1 MKKRLKQKEEEDNI
15 GLIMND
21 QGDLSKT
28 KQKSNIL
35 NIARQKFK
43 EEKKAREEK
52 RKVGALIIK
61 FQSLSLMA
69 CQTCVAFLIICPV
82 ILQISNE
89 SQFLNVSILS
99 FQEIE
104 EARQQHT
111 KAVKKNIEKRKKIS
125 KALSKRT
132 KKGQPVMAN
141 QIKFMLDK
149 IKTKS

>member
-1 MKKRLKQKEEEDNI
+1 MKKRLKQKQEEDNI

-61 FQSLSLMA
+61 F
-69 CQTCVAFLIICPV
+69 
-82 ILQISNE
+82 
-89 SQFLNVSILS
+89 
-99 FQEIE
+99 
-104 EARQQHT
+104 
-111 KAVKKNIEKRKKIS
+111 
-125 KALSKRT
+125 
-132 KKGQPVMAN
+132 
-141 QIKFMLDK
+141 
-149 IKTKS
+149 

>member
-21 QGDLSKT
+21 QVDLSKT

-61 FQSLSLMA
+61 F
-69 CQTCVAFLIICPV
+69 
-82 ILQISNE
+82 
-89 SQFLNVSILS
+89 
-99 FQEIE
+99 
-104 EARQQHT
+104 
-111 KAVKKNIEKRKKIS
+111 
-125 KALSKRT
+125 
-132 KKGQPVMAN
+132 
-141 QIKFMLDK
+141 
-149 IKTKS
+149 

>member
-61 FQSLSLMA
+61 F
-69 CQTCVAFLIICPV
+69 
-82 ILQISNE
+82 
-89 SQFLNVSILS
+89 
-99 FQEIE
+99 
-104 EARQQHT
+104 
-111 KAVKKNIEKRKKIS
+111 
-125 KALSKRT
+125 
-132 KKGQPVMAN
+132 
-141 QIKFMLDK
+141 
-149 IKTKS
+149 